1 MSVVVSF
8 RIPKKLKEVL
18 DRSGVDWRRM
28 VREYLELLAL
38 QEAKKEILSEAE
50 ALRRDVGK
58 LTTESWRIIRE
69 SRDER

>member
-1 MSVVVSF
+1 MSVVSF

-50 ALRRDVGK
+50 AFRRDIRK

>member
-69 SRDER
+69 SRDEQ

>member
-8 RIPKKLKEVL
+8 RISKKLKEVL

-28 VREYLELLAL
+28 VREYFELLAL